1 MDNQSKERN
10 FVKVNNQLTLLEE
23 RRKDLLKDLYNS
35 YEIYLESIRTE
46 MFNSVCEGIIT
57 IFGILNK
64 GNYINN
70 ENITKF
76 INVEIENLI
85 QGFLPF
91 ITIEQLVI
99 LEKNFHKK
107 KEFNEV
113 IDKFNLKY
121 NYGKNEITSIFE
133 NTEDLH
139 EFSYSYYDS
148 FSRENSIGSV
158 DLDNNSFDDN
168 FKFGSKSFDNFVE
181 RQLEF
186 NFTENSYIKRESIDK
201 DFSYKNINTFQK
213 EDSSNILDWAESI
226 DNGLSFQLKEMS
238 IEINKK
244 IFKEVFKKDI
254 LPENLLFYL
263 FENTFLTTNPNPYI
277 ILFDLLSNEYLY
289 NYDYFKG
296 LNFSKVYLFS
306 INIIELEF
314 NNIKLN
320 ILRTKIT
327 KLKRKLKTLIKKEK
341 YWNDKK
347 LFFKYNSSKTFRN

>member
-1 MDNQSKERN
+1 MDNQFKRKN
-10 FVKVNNQLTLLEE
+10 FVKVNSQLTLLEE
-23 RRKDLLKDLYNS
+23 KRSDLLKDLYKS
-35 YEIYLESIRTE
+35 YEIYLDSIRTE
-46 MFNSVCEGIIT
+46 IFNSVCEGIIT
-57 IFGILNK
+57 IFGIFNK
-64 GNYINN
+64 GNKINN

-76 INVEIENLI
+76 LNVEIENLI
-85 QGFLPF
+85 QQFLPF
-91 ITIEQLVI
+91 ITIEQLAI
-99 LEKNFHKK
+99 LEKNDYKK
-107 KEFNEV
+107 NDFNEV

-121 NYGKNEITSIFE
+121 DYEKNQITSIFE
-133 NTEDLH
+133 NIQDLQ

-148 FSRENSIGSV
+148 FSRENLIDSV
-158 DLDNNSFDDN
+158 DLDNNCLDDN
-168 FKFGSKSFDNFVE
+168 LRFASKSFDNFVE

-186 NFTENSYIKRESIDK
+186 TLKEENFIKREYIDE

-213 EDSSNILDWAESI
+213 EDFSNILEWAESI
-226 DNGLSFQLKEMS
+226 DNGLSLQLKEMS

-244 IFKEVFKKDI
+244 IFKKVFKKD
-254 LPENLLFYL
+254 LFPENLLFYL
-263 FENTFLTTNPNPYI
+263 LENTFLTTNPNPYI
-277 ILFDLLSNEYLY
+277 ILFDLLSNEYVY
-289 NYDYFKG
+289 NDDYFKG